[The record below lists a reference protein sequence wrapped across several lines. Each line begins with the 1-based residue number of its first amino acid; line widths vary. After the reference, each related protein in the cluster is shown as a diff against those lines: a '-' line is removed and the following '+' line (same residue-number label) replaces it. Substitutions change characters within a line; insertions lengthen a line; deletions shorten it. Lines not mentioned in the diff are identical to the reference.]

1 MLKKIINPILFLNL
15 ALCIIPQKA
24 TFSST
29 NNNHIKWSKVDE
41 VVEEKEDQISID
53 YKEIESIDEVLK
65 EKEDRIS
72 IDYQEIATIIGQNE
86 ELKSL
91 KELIKSSSFNL
102 ASKIS
107 KRYPSLD
114 LQASGFPKYVSGK
127 NYNSNSQTT
136 KTSQFSANPS
146 LNIRWDLIDPL
157 RSSEIKIARENYK
170 IANNNFE
177 IKRKD
182 LIQEARAIYHKYQK
196 SYKDIENQQYA
207 LELSITSLDN
217 AQSKLDAGIGTK
229 FAVLEADAQLSRDKQ
244 SLNEKKIKHQINKIS
259 LKEILNLKGDFEI
272 NPDQKLIGF
281 WNNKL
286 TKNINNGLAKNLT
299 LENLTLQKKIKKNQ
313 AITYLKANK
322 PKIYISNTFS
332 SAFTKGDSLST
343 AIDSSETGSAYTNA
357 ISLNFSWNIFNG
369 NQNKNSYKS
378 SKADAKAEEYS
389 FNNFQN
395 VLKTNINKAYLNL
408 KLNEEKIISS
418 LKEISSTN
426 ESLRLARLRY
436 DVGISTLKDVLVR
449 QKELSNAKSKN
460 INAVYNYNL
469 NLDELERLTFLEIS
483 NKCIDSN
490 TMNKKE
496 SICNIPR

>member
-1 MLKKIINPILFLNL
+1 MFKKIINPILFLHL
-15 ALCIIPQKA
+15 ALCMTYQKT
-24 TFSST
+24 TFSTT
-29 NNNHIKWSKVDE
+29 NNYIDQVL
-41 VVEEKEDQISID
+41 EEKEDQIFID
-53 YKEIESIDEVLK
+53 YEEIE
-65 EKEDRIS
+65 
-72 IDYQEIATIIGQNE
+72 TIIFQNQ

-91 KELIKSSSFNL
+91 QELVTASSFNL
-102 ASKIS
+102 SSKIS
-107 KRYPSLD
+107 KKYPSLD
-114 LQASGFPKYVSGK
+114 LQASGFPKYVSGT

-157 RSSEIKIARENYK
+157 RGSEIKIAREKYK
-170 IANNNFE
+170 IAKNNFE

-182 LIQEARAIYHKYQK
+182 LIQEARAAYHKYQK
-196 SYKDIENQQYA
+196 SFQDIENKKYA
-207 LELSITSLDN
+207 LELSITSLEN

-229 FAVLEADAQLSRDKQ
+229 FEVLEADAQLSRDKQ
-244 SLNEKKIKHQINKIS
+244 SLNEKKIEHEINKIS
-259 LKEILNLKGDFEI
+259 LKQILNLKGHFEI
-272 NPDQKLIGF
+272 HPDQKLIGF

-286 TKNINNGLAKNLT
+286 TKNIKNALANNLS
-299 LENLTLQKKIKKNQ
+299 LENLSLQKEIKKKE
-313 AITYLKANK
+313 AMSYLKANK
-322 PKIYISNTFS
+322 PKVYISNTFA
-332 SAFTKGDSLST
+332 SAFTKGDYLSSS
-343 AIDSSETGSAYTNA
+343 IDSSENGSAYTNT

-378 SKADAKAEEYS
+378 SEAAAKAEEYS
-389 FNNFQN
+389 FNNFEN
-395 VLKTNINKAYLNL
+395 VLKTKIMKAYLNL

-449 QKELSNAKSKN
+449 QKELSNAKSNN

-483 NKCIDSN
+483 NKCIVSN
-490 TMNKKE
+490 TINKRE